1 MSSNL
6 CLANLREEIR
16 MFLANLEIYG
26 SMPPDTCSDSKE
38 FFITD
43 YMTQCRLLSLTQV
56 SACIRKLEQASS
68 EDSTPAKKALFS
80 NPLLKPIVNLDIP
93 NVIVILKK
101 IRKILQMK
109 KEASTPSHAFV
120 IGAEDSDEEAKE
132 DQIDLELQS
141 QPS

>member
-1 MSSNL
+1 MLFTALQSDTLSLFNSAGKSLGDLMSSNI
-6 CLANLREEIR
+6 CLANVREEIR

-56 SACIRKLEQASS
+56 SACIKKLEEACS

-80 NPLLKPIVNLDIP
+80 NPLLQPIMNLDIP
-93 NVIVILKK
+93 NLVVILKK
-101 IRKILQMK
+101 IRKVLQMK
-109 KEASTPSHAFV
+109 KAASTP
-120 IGAEDSDEEAKE
+120 
-132 DQIDLELQS
+132 
-141 QPS
+141 

>member
-1 MSSNL
+1 MLFTGLQSDALTLFNSAGKSLGDLMSSNL
-6 CLANLREEIR
+6 CLANLREEIT

-80 NPLLKPIVNLDIP
+80 NPLLQPIVNLDIP

-101 IRKILQMK
+101 IRKILLMK
-109 KEASTPSHAFV
+109 KGASTP
-120 IGAEDSDEEAKE
+120 
-132 DQIDLELQS
+132 
-141 QPS
+141 

>member
-1 MSSNL
+1 
-6 CLANLREEIR
+6 

-56 SACIRKLEQASS
+56 SACIKKLEKACS
-68 EDSTPAKKALFS
+68 EDSTPAKKALFA
-80 NPLLKPIVNLDIP
+80 NPLLQPVVNLDIP

-101 IRKILQMK
+101 IRKILQRK
-109 KEASTPSHAFV
+109 KAASVP
-120 IGAEDSDEEAKE
+120 
-132 DQIDLELQS
+132 
-141 QPS
+141 